1 MINDVAIK
9 LKINENRE
17 LESITWPSITKSEL
31 FQEKND
37 CYSFVASEGNLGIVQ
52 LESHRS
58 CKSRNF

>member
-31 FQEKND
+31 FQEKKRLLLLRSIRGQPWN
-37 CYSFVASEGNLGIVQ
+37 CAIGIPPIMQ
-52 LESHRS
+52 EP
-58 CKSRNF
+58 